1 MELTIATVNELLLP
15 PFLFVVTFCFLCCQL
30 PGTRTCLATPQPEAE
45 AIAIPQPHDE
55 PSSALEILKEQE
67 PVPARRKDEELQADL
82 WETPVV
88 EESVTLEPQAGTLLV
103 EDKKDVPV
111 EEHADETITSSK
123 VVAASCTAQ
132 DAEADLKP
140 EPGANQQPEV
150 YAQVLAAIDGL
161 GKREARKMMG
171 GLKLQQKR
179 NGVELSTELMV
190 ASIRRE
196 FKTSPERVIE
206 VMSDRLP
213 ELLPA
218 TADPQQKAC

>member
-30 PGTRTCLATPQPEAE
+30 PDTRTRLATQQPEAE
-45 AIAIPQPHDE
+45 AIAIPQPHDS
-55 PSSALEILKEQE
+55 PSTALEILKEQE
-67 PVPARRKDEELQADL
+67 PVPVIIQDEEFQADVGRA
-82 WETPVV
+82 PAV
-88 EESVTLEPQAGTLLV
+88 EELVTLEPQADILLV

-111 EEHADETITSSK
+111 EGHAAETVTSSK

-140 EPGANQQPEV
+140 EPGASQQPEV

-179 NGVELSTELMV
+179 NGVELSTELMI

-196 FKTSPERVIE
+196 LKTDPERVIE
-206 VMSDRLP
+206 VIRDRLP
-213 ELLPA
+213 ELLPV
-218 TADPQQKAC
+218 TADPRQKAC